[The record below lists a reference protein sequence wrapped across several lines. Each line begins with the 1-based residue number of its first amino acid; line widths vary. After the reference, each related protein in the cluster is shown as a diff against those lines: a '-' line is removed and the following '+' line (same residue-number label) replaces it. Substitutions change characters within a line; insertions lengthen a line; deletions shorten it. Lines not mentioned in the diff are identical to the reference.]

1 MSCLN
6 YVEANLIFV
15 VAVERYDAGFS
26 PRFLVCIK
34 KQKFLTSSTSSTL
47 SLTLK
52 KKKQNMQDGLLS
64 GEKKKR
70 RMLSELQFCD
80 ME

>member
-1 MSCLN
+1 MRFSL
-6 YVEANLIFV
+6 VF
-15 VAVERYDAGFS
+15 GF
-26 PRFLVCIK
+26 CIE
-34 KQKFLTSSTSSTL
+34 KQKFLTSSTL

-52 KKKQNMQDGLLS
+52 KRNKNMQDGLLS